1 MVTHCEIE
9 KIQYKRIAARDLSMQ
24 TASARYGWPKGTG
37 LDDRERLESIA
48 ATLVADPKLKPT
60 TAIRA
65 PGIDDPST
73 IRRLRDKFNFENGN
87 LMAEARRAA
96 RAKTSGTQREVAKL
110 AQVAQST
117 IETAI
122 EPVIKFVAIADALPG
137 PKSSPLP
144 SLSIVPQSSLLVGC
158 FDMGVCALST
168 AVQGQSILADYWLSL
183 PAASMA
189 MRGQLTLNAVAIA
202 MYTRS
207 KGRKAC
213 LN

>member
-1 MVTHCEIE
+1 
-9 KIQYKRIAARDLSMQ
+9 MQ
-24 TASARYGWPKGTG
+24 TASARYGRPKGTG
-37 LDDRERLESIA
+37 LDDRKRLESIA
-48 ATLVADPKLKPT
+48 AALVADPKLRPT

-65 PGIDDPST
+65 LGIDDPST
-73 IRRLRDKFNFENGN
+73 IRRLRDKFNLEYGK

-96 RAKTSGTQREVAKL
+96 RAKSSGTQREVAKL
-110 AQVAQST
+110 AAQSG
-117 IETAI
+117 IDI
-122 EPVIKFVAIADALPG
+122 EPVIKPSAIANALPA

-158 FDMGVCALST
+158 FDLGVCALST
-168 AVQGQSILADYWLSL
+168 AVQGQSILA
-183 PAASMA
+183 PAVSMA
-189 MRGQLTLNAVAIA
+189 MRGQLTLNAVAVA

>member
-1 MVTHCEIE
+1 
-9 KIQYKRIAARDLSMQ
+9 MQ
-24 TASARYGWPKGTG
+24 TASARYGRPKGTG
-37 LDDRERLESIA
+37 LDDRKRLESIA
-48 ATLVADPKLKPT
+48 AALVANPKLKPT

-65 PGIDDPST
+65 LGIDDPST
-73 IRRLRDKFNFENGN
+73 IRRLRDKFNLEYGK
-87 LMAEARRAA
+87 LMADARRAA
-96 RAKTSGTQREVAKL
+96 RAKTSGTRREVAKL
-110 AQVAQST
+110 ARLAQSG
-117 IETAI
+117 IESTI
-122 EPVIKFVAIADALPG
+122 EPVIKPRAIADALPA

-158 FDMGVCALST
+158 FDLGVCALST

-183 PAASMA
+183 PVVSMA
-189 MRGQLTLNAVAIA
+189 MRGQLTLNAVAVA

>member
-1 MVTHCEIE
+1 
-9 KIQYKRIAARDLSMQ
+9 MQ
-24 TASARYGWPKGTG
+24 TASARYGRPKGTG
-37 LDDRERLESIA
+37 LDDRKRLESIA
-48 ATLVADPKLKPT
+48 TALVADPKLKPT

-65 PGIDDPST
+65 LGIDDPST
-73 IRRLRDKFNFENGN
+73 IRRLRDKFNLEYGK

-110 AQVAQST
+110 AQLAQSR
-117 IETAI
+117 IESTI
-122 EPVIKFVAIADALPG
+122 EPVIKPRAIADAPPA

-158 FDMGVCALST
+158 FDLGVCALST

-183 PAASMA
+183 PAVSIA
-189 MRGQLTLNAVAIA
+189 MRGQLTLNAVAVA

>member
-1 MVTHCEIE
+1 
-9 KIQYKRIAARDLSMQ
+9 MQ
-24 TASARYGWPKGTG
+24 TASARYGRPKGTG
-37 LDDRERLESIA
+37 LDDRKRLESIA
-48 ATLVADPKLKPT
+48 AALVADPKLRPT

-65 PGIDDPST
+65 LGIDDPST
-73 IRRLRDKFNFENGN
+73 IRRLRDKFNLEYGK

-96 RAKTSGTQREVAKL
+96 RAKSSGTQREVAKL
-110 AQVAQST
+110 AQLAQSG
-117 IETAI
+117 IDI
-122 EPVIKFVAIADALPG
+122 EPVIEPSAIANALPA

-158 FDMGVCALST
+158 FDLGVCALST
-168 AVQGQSILADYWLSL
+168 AVQGQSILADYWLRL
-183 PAASMA
+183 PAVSMA
-189 MRGQLTLNAVAIA
+189 MRGQLTLNAVAVA